1 MDLGLTGKRILVTG
15 GASGLGAAL
24 TRALVAEG
32 ANVAVNY
39 RSRQGEAQALVDE
52 SEGGVTAIQADLA
65 DRSRRCSP
73 RRSSAW
79 AASTSSSTTPACG
92 SRARSGR

>member
-52 SEGGVTAIQADLA
+52 S
-65 DRSRRCSP
+65 
-73 RRSSAW
+73 
-79 AASTSSSTTPACG
+79 
-92 SRARSGR
+92 

>member
-65 DRSRRCSP
+65 D
-73 RRSSAW
+73 SAQVS